1 MLSGRYGN
9 YCSSYSLHILDFIVL
24 SLTIPGF
31 TEEYLFP
38 NSNRM
43 PKSKAEKAKK
53 QEKPPNGIDT
63 PPLEPVDEAELTS
76 EPAKDAEN
84 GDKSFSKVLSE
95 IQKINI
101 TMTERFDGLEASL
114 ATAQASLMS
123 ICGRLQ
129 EVENASSDHN
139 HCLSLVEKTCL
150 KLQADNEA
158 LRLKVLDLEGRS
170 RWQNFKIV
178 GLPEKIENGL
188 MVEFLFFPKLLGADN
203 FDKPLDIDR
212 AHRLGGRTPGER
224 DHPRVTIAWIHSVQ
238 VREKI
243 LQLAREQFPLN
254 YNGKAIHIF
263 PDIPTE
269 VVKQRQVFQG
279 VRKRLMDAG
288 ARCSFYYPARLRVT
302 HGSMVKVFSTP
313 REAEEFLGTIQ
324 EGSD

>member
-1 MLSGRYGN
+1 
-9 YCSSYSLHILDFIVL
+9 
-24 SLTIPGF
+24 
-31 TEEYLFP
+31 
-38 NSNRM
+38 M

-53 QEKPPNGIDT
+53 QEKPPNGTDT
-63 PPLEPVDEAELTS
+63 PPFEPVDEAELTS

-84 GDKSFSKVLSE
+84 GEKSFSKVLSE

-114 ATAQASLMS
+114 ATAQASLTN

-129 EVENASSDHN
+129 EVENASSDHD
-139 HCLSLVEKTCL
+139 HRLSLVEKTCL

-170 RWQNFKIV
+170 RRQNIKIV
-178 GLPEKIENGL
+178 GLPEKIENGR
-188 MVEFLFFPKLLGADN
+188 MVEFLSKFLPKLLGADN

-224 DHPRVTIAWIHSVQ
+224 DRPRVTIARIHHVQ

-263 PDIPTE
+263 PDFPTE
-269 VVKQRQVFQG
+269 VVKQRQVFQD

-288 ARCSFYYPARLRVT
+288 ARCSFYYPARLRVM
-302 HGSMVKVFSTP
+302 HGSMVKVFSTLH
-313 REAEEFLGTIQ
+313 EAEDFLGTIQ

>member
-1 MLSGRYGN
+1 MFLWS
-9 YCSSYSLHILDFIVL
+9 SSYSLHILDFIVL

-170 RWQNFKIV
+170 RWQNF
-178 GLPEKIENGL
+178 
-188 MVEFLFFPKLLGADN
+188 
-203 FDKPLDIDR
+203 
-212 AHRLGGRTPGER
+212 
-224 DHPRVTIAWIHSVQ
+224 
-238 VREKI
+238 
-243 LQLAREQFPLN
+243 
-254 YNGKAIHIF
+254 
-263 PDIPTE
+263 
-269 VVKQRQVFQG
+269 
-279 VRKRLMDAG
+279 
-288 ARCSFYYPARLRVT
+288 
-302 HGSMVKVFSTP
+302 
-313 REAEEFLGTIQ
+313 
-324 EGSD
+324 